1 MHPPPSEL
9 QNLDSTDVMQVDYGA
24 ESKLKANNDDYDEA
38 GTYNKDDDDD
48 DNDDEPLTLEEKRER
63 YREQLLRKKAKLF
76 GGSSQSSAQPKE
88 EQTGATPDKH
98 NRDHTQDKDIRQE
111 PGESHASNERNSVDP
126 HDIIDRHASLLDQ
139 HALLKKKADQIKV
152 SERERLRREESK
164 LLEEVTAERALMA
177 AAELAKGIKYDK
189 PLRTGWRPSQEA
201 RHRDESKCAKIRD
214 KYEIIVEG
222 SNIPPI
228 CRTFEEMKLPKT
240 LINELRKRDIKEPN
254 PFQMQGL
261 PVLFSGRDMIGI
273 ASTGSGKTLV
283 FTLPLVMFC
292 LEQQIALPF
301 VENEGPFGLILCP
314 SRDLAEQ
321 TYKDICGFRDTIE
334 RDLRVRLNVC
344 LCIGGVSRS
353 DQRNSLRGGCHMMVA
368 TPGRLLDNLEK
379 RIFNLDVCRYMCL
392 DEADRMLDNFEEELR
407 TVFTYF
413 KYQRQTVFFSATMP
427 RKIQNFA
434 LSAMVEPVTVN
445 VSGRAGAANKRIQ
458 QDVEYVKQEAKLPHL
473 LTAIDKTG
481 PPVMIFARRP
491 QDVDSIH
498 EYLLLKGLSVAAIHG
513 QKAQEDRSQA
523 VDEFRSGDKDI
534 LVATDVASKG
544 LDFKE
549 IKHVINFD
557 MPPDIEDYT
566 HRIGR
571 TGRRGQR
578 GLATTFI
585 NKQCDESTLLDLK
598 ALLLEAG
605 QKVPEFLKLMQ
616 SEAERLLDLN
626 DDEKGCAYCG
636 GLGHRIGNCP
646 KLEATQAKQ
655 TQGIGKKDLLA
666 SGGADW

>member
-1 MHPPPSEL
+1 M
-9 QNLDSTDVMQVDYGA
+9 DS
-24 ESKLKANNDDYDEA
+24 
-38 GTYNKDDDDD
+38 
-48 DNDDEPLTLEEKRER
+48 DDEECLTTEDKRQKRLEE
-63 YREQLLRKKAKLF
+63 LLRKKAKLF
-76 GGSSQSSAQPKE
+76 GGEDDHADQIYSTSSVTKDHSLKYGPS
-88 EQTGATPDKH
+88 
-98 NRDHTQDKDIRQE
+98 RDESEVPQKDGQIKNH
-111 PGESHASNERNSVDP
+111 GLDDDVTDP
-126 HDIIDRHASLLDQ
+126 QIDRQISLLDQ
-139 HALLKKKADQIKV
+139 HALLKKKAEQIKE
-152 SERERLRREESK
+152 SQREKLRREEQK
-164 LLEEVTAERALMA
+164 LLETVQADRALMA
-177 AAELAKGIKYDK
+177 AAELAKGIRYDK
-189 PLRTGWRPSQEA
+189 PLKSGWKAP
-201 RHRDESKCAKIRD
+201 RHVRYRKDAENEEIR
-214 KYEIIVEG
+214 KKNEVIVEG
-222 SNIPPI
+222 SDIPPP
-228 CRTFEEMKLPKT
+228 CLTFEEMKLPRMILK
-240 LINELRKRDIKEPN
+240 ELNRRDITNPN
-254 PFQMQGL
+254 PFQMQGM

-283 FTLPLVMFC
+283 FTIPLVMFC
-292 LEQQIALPF
+292 IEQEVSLPF
-301 VENEGPFGLILCP
+301 QENEGPYGLILCP

-321 TYKDICGFRDTIE
+321 TYKDICGFRDAIE
-334 RDLRVRLNVC
+334 TYSEPRIRLNVC
-344 LCIGGVSRS
+344 LCIGGVSRN
-353 DQRNSLRGGCHMMVA
+353 DQRNSMLGGCHIMVA
-368 TPGRLLDNLEK
+368 TPGRLLDNLQK
-379 RIFNLDVCRYMCL
+379 RLFNLDVCRYLCL

-458 QDVEYVKQEAKLPHL
+458 QDVEYVKQEAKLYQL
-473 LTAIDKTG
+473 LSAIDKTG
-481 PPVMIFARRP
+481 PPVIIFAKRP

-498 EYLLLKGLSVAAIHG
+498 EYLLLKGLSVSAIHG
-513 QKAQEDRSQA
+513 QKQQEERSQA
-523 VDEFRSGDKDI
+523 VDEFRAKKTDI

-557 MPPDIEDYT
+557 MPADIEDYT

-571 TGRRGQR
+571 TGRRSEK

-585 NKQCDESTLLDLK
+585 NKQVDESTLLDLK

-605 QKVPEFLKLMQ
+605 QKVPPFLSLLQ
-616 SEAERLLDLN
+616 SEAERLLGLG

-655 TQGIGKKDLLA
+655 TQGIGKKDFLA